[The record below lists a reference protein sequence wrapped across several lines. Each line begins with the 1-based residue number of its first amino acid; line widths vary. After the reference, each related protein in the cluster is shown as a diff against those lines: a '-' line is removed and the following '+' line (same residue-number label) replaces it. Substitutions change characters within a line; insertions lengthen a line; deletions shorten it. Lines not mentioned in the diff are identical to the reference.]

1 MLENTIDLFTARM
14 RDIVLKDQRMDSIPL
29 AYLKTLDIPNSLQ
42 HFFEQEVQMWI
53 REEEEKFESERFDYD
68 EPQVR
73 MLIDKIF
80 DHLQDNAVFS
90 LTQFNHLLERAI
102 KLELNYVVKPHRT
115 LTQFIF
121 RNSETVSTMEVYDT
135 LKYFSRFD
143 YYKNALS
150 DYFNSKYLHSISK
163 SQFTELIDQ
172 IDKKAFETDT
182 LETTLKTIKSI
193 MGAIGEAQQKDIED
207 LSVDVLYDALSDRKL
222 EDYAQKAQ
230 KAKYENEIATLT
242 LVEIEA
248 LLRDGTMPRTE
259 VEETVS
265 PETAFVELEDME
277 TQAPAIN
284 VDEIKVAPV
293 TEETVLQEEEPE
305 DDFDDMEVAEETFT
319 PPVEET
325 APPVEEKPAVKSNV
339 ASDLADHVAKQIQ
352 SDSPLEDLNTMVVGR
367 MRRKIIKKLFR
378 KNEQSFLDFLNVLN
392 KESTWK
398 SASRIIDDVFYEHE
412 INPYSKEAIALSDII
427 YLRFFPKDKYV
438 GEKSDDVKWD

>member
-14 RDIVLKDQRMDSIPL
+14 RDIVLKDQRMESIPL
-29 AYLKTLDIPNSLQ
+29 AYLKTLDIPQSLQ

-53 REEEEKFESERFDYD
+53 REEEEKFESDRFDYD
-68 EPQVR
+68 EPHVR

-163 SQFTELIDQ
+163 SQFTDLIDQ

-193 MGAIGEAQQKDIED
+193 MGAIGEAQQKDIEE

-230 KAKYENEIATLT
+230 KAKYENEISTLT
-242 LVEIEA
+242 LMEIEA
-248 LLRDGTMPRTE
+248 LLRDGTMPGTE
-259 VEETVS
+259 AEETAS

-277 TQAPAIN
+277 SQAPAID

-293 TEETVLQEEEPE
+293 SGEAAPAEEEPE
-305 DDFDDMEVAEETFT
+305 DDFDEPEVAEE
-319 PPVEET
+319 PVSSPEP
-325 APPVEEKPAVKSNV
+325 AKPAVKSNV

-378 KNEQSFLDFLNVLN
+378 KNEQTFLDFLNVLN
-392 KESTWK
+392 KEATWK
-398 SASRIIDDVFYEHE
+398 SASRIIDDVFYENE

-438 GEKSDDVKWD
+438 GEKNDDVKWD

>member
-1 MLENTIDLFTARM
+1 MLEQAIDIFTARM

-29 AYLKTLDIPNSLQ
+29 AYLKTLDIPESLQ

-121 RNSETVSTMEVYDT
+121 RNNETVSTMEVYDT
-135 LKYFSRFD
+135 LKYFSNFE

-150 DYFNSKYLHSISK
+150 DYFNAKYLHSISK
-163 SQFTELIDQ
+163 DQFTELIES
-172 IDKKAFETDT
+172 IDKEAFGKNT
-182 LETTLKTIKSI
+182 LETTLSTIKAI
-193 MGAIGEAQQKDIED
+193 MDAIGEAQQADIRE
-207 LSVDVLYDALSDRKL
+207 LPIDVLYDALSDRKL
-222 EDYAQKAQ
+222 QEYTERVE
-230 KAKYENEIATLT
+230 KAKYENEVGSLNLA
-242 LVEIEA
+242 EIET
-248 LLRDGTMPRTE
+248 LLRDGVIPQRE
-259 VEETVS
+259 EVPEQPVESVFVEEAVAGEEEKPANVFTIEEPEQ
-265 PETAFVELEDME
+265 PETVALEE
-277 TQAPAIN
+277 EPPGSVPEEAQ
-284 VDEIKVAPV
+284 APV
-293 TEETVLQEEEPE
+293 TE
-305 DDFDDMEVAEETFT
+305 
-319 PPVEET
+319 
-325 APPVEEKPAVKSNV
+325 KPAAPGNV
-339 ASDLADHVAKQIQ
+339 ASDLADHVARQIQ

-367 MRRKIIKKLFR
+367 QRRKIIKKLFK
-378 KNEQSFLDFLNVLN
+378 KNEQAFMDFLNILN

-398 SASRIIDDVFYEHE
+398 SASRIIDDVFYENE

-438 GEKSDDVKWD
+438 GEKSDDVRWD

>member
-14 RDIVLKDQRMDSIPL
+14 RDIVLKDQRMDAIPL
-29 AYLKTLDIPNSLQ
+29 AYLKTLNIPQSLQ

-121 RNSETVSTMEVYDT
+121 RNSDTVSTMEVYDT

-163 SQFTELIDQ
+163 SQFTDLIDQ

-193 MGAIGEAQQKDIED
+193 MGAIGEAQQKDIVD
-207 LSVDVLYDALSDRKL
+207 LSVDVLYDALSDRNL
-222 EDYAQKAQ
+222 ADYAEKAQ
-230 KAKYENEIATLT
+230 KAKYENEITTLN
-242 LVEIEA
+242 LAEIEA
-248 LLRDGTMPRTE
+248 LLRDGTMPRAEAE
-259 VEETVS
+259 VT
-265 PETAFVELEDME
+265 PATETAFVELEDIE
-277 TQAPAIN
+277 KQAPDIN
-284 VDEIKVAPV
+284 VDEIEVAPA
-293 TEETVLQEEEPE
+293 TEEVVLQEEEPE
-305 DDFDDMEVAEETFT
+305 DDFDDMDVAEEAFT
-319 PPVEET
+319 PSVEKT
-325 APPVEEKPAVKSNV
+325 SPPVEEKPAVKSNV
-339 ASDLADHVAKQIQ
+339 ASDLADHVARQIQ

-367 MRRKIIKKLFR
+367 IRRKIIKKLFR
-378 KNEQSFLDFLNVLN
+378 KNEQSFLDFLNMLN
-392 KESTWK
+392 KEETWK
-398 SASRIIDDVFYEHE
+398 SASRIIDDVFYENE